1 MEKCYGW
8 MLLLWLT
15 NFSGS
20 VLGQTDTIADQKIQE
35 VVVIAKLP
43 PVEMKPGKM
52 TYHVDATI
60 TQSQGSLFDVLSSLP
75 GVILQSDG
83 SVYLNGKTGA
93 NIMMDSKL
101 TYLSGHDLVSF
112 LKATPAGMID
122 KIDLISYPSTRYDA
136 SGNAGI
142 IDIRTKKIMRKGMN
156 LSLNGS
162 YEQWRYGT
170 GFGTASLNMRTNKFN
185 FYLSYSYFQSRTR
198 HKFIANRN
206 IFPPSWQEQEA
217 IRIEQDSY
225 RFRRNC
231 SNYYRA
237 GVDYQ
242 ISDKTIIG
250 FSTNGNLWND
260 LELGDVSS
268 LVASPKTEWKSPLRT
283 LNNTHRSRNNF
294 TAVLSLTHT
303 FNPDGGTLDASAD
316 CLRYRFREDQL
327 LHSKDTLRGI
337 MNGSIHLY
345 SGQANLVWPFSKTFT
360 LRTGVKTTFV
370 SIGNGADNNRL
381 QGSLWNP
388 AREISNDF
396 KYDENINAAYTQLDV
411 NLASFQIEAGL
422 RMENT
427 QIEGMQSGSSSQ
439 RDSTFKNQYLHLFP
453 TLSLQYRLRNGNS
466 FVLTYGKQII
476 RPNYRDLNPFIY
488 IFDDYTY
495 EQGNTMLQPELT
507 DNVELAYIHKDLFRV
522 GLQFSY
528 TRDAIIKSYLDKGSY
543 RVYVTPENLSS
554 HLSVGTQIS
563 TSQLSITSFWDLNL
577 SASFT
582 YNRYRLPDNY
592 QTDVNKRL
600 TASTNLSNQ
609 FSLSKNWSVE
619 LSGFYN
625 GKMAMGQA
633 IISPLWQVN
642 AGIQKKIW
650 NGKGTIQLFA
660 RDVFHSNVSKISI
673 QAPNLLGHIKEWQDN
688 AVIGI
693 SVSYRLNRGLEVKES
708 HRKNSINESK
718 RINL

>member
-1 MEKCYGW
+1 MEKYYVW
-8 MLLLWLT
+8 MILWCIG
-15 NFSGS
+15 FPYSMW
-20 VLGQTDTIADQKIQE
+20 GQTDTIADQKIQE
-35 VVVIAKLP
+35 VVIIAKLP
-43 PVEMKPGKM
+43 PVEMKPGKI
-52 TYHVDATI
+52 TYRMDATI

-93 NIMMDSKL
+93 NIMMNGKL
-101 TYLSGHDLVSF
+101 TYLSGNDLVSF
-112 LKATPAGMID
+112 LKSTPAGVID
-122 KIDLISYPSTRYDA
+122 KIDLVSHPSARYDA

-185 FYLSYSYFQSRTR
+185 FYFSYSYFQSRTR
-198 HKFIANRN
+198 HQFIANRD
-206 IFPPSWQEQEA
+206 IFPLSWQEQEA

-225 RFRRNC
+225 RFRRNG

-242 ISDKTIIG
+242 VSDKTTLG
-250 FSTNGNLWND
+250 FSTDGNLWND

-268 LVASPKTEWKSPLRT
+268 LVTSPKTERKPTLHT
-283 LNNTHRSRNNF
+283 LNNTNRSRNNF
-294 TAVLSLTHT
+294 TTVLSLSHT

-316 CLRYRFREDQL
+316 YLRYRFRENQY
-327 LHSKDTLRGI
+327 LHSVDTLRGI
-337 MNGSIHLY
+337 MNGGIHLY
-345 SGQANLVWPFSKTFT
+345 SGQANLAWPFSKTFT
-360 LRTGVKTTFV
+360 FRAGVKTTFV
-370 SIGNGADNNRL
+370 SIDNGADYARL
-381 QGSLWNP
+381 QSTFWNP
-388 AREISNDF
+388 DREISSDF

-411 NLASFQIEAGL
+411 NFASFRIEAGL

-427 QIEGMQSGSSSQ
+427 RIEGMQSGNSSQ
-439 RDSTFKNQYLHLFP
+439 RDSTFKNQYIHLFP
-453 TLSLQYRLRNGNS
+453 TLSLQYKLRSGNS
-466 FVLTYGKQII
+466 LSLTYGKRII

-495 EQGNTMLQPELT
+495 EQGNTMLKPELT
-507 DNVELAYIHKDLFRV
+507 DNVELAYTYKDLLRV

-528 TRDAIIKSYLDKGSY
+528 TRDVIIKSYLDAGSY

-554 HLSVGTQIS
+554 RLSVGPRIS
-563 TSQLSITSFWDLNL
+563 TVQLPITPFWNLNL
-577 SASFT
+577 SVSLT

-592 QTDVNKRL
+592 RTDVNKQL
-600 TASTNLSNQ
+600 TPSASLSNQ

-633 IISPLWQVN
+633 MVYSLWQVN
-642 AGIQKKIW
+642 AGIRKKIW
-650 NGKGTIQLFA
+650 NGKGSIQLFV
-660 RDVFHSNVSKISI
+660 RDVFHSNVSKIGI

-693 SVSYRLNRGLEVKES
+693 SASYRLNRGLEVKES
-708 HRKNSINESK
+708 RRKNSINESK

>member
-1 MEKCYGW
+1 
-8 MLLLWLT
+8 
-15 NFSGS
+15 
-20 VLGQTDTIADQKIQE
+20 
-35 VVVIAKLP
+35 
-43 PVEMKPGKM
+43 
-52 TYHVDATI
+52 
-60 TQSQGSLFDVLSSLP
+60 
-75 GVILQSDG
+75 
-83 SVYLNGKTGA
+83 
-93 NIMMDSKL
+93 
-101 TYLSGHDLVSF
+101 
-112 LKATPAGMID
+112 
-122 KIDLISYPSTRYDA
+122 
-136 SGNAGI
+136 
-142 IDIRTKKIMRKGMN
+142 
-156 LSLNGS
+156 
-162 YEQWRYGT
+162 
-170 GFGTASLNMRTNKFN
+170 
-185 FYLSYSYFQSRTR
+185 
-198 HKFIANRN
+198 
-206 IFPPSWQEQEA
+206 
-217 IRIEQDSY
+217 
-225 RFRRNC
+225 
-231 SNYYRA
+231 
-237 GVDYQ
+237 
-242 ISDKTIIG
+242 
-250 FSTNGNLWND
+250 
-260 LELGDVSS
+260 
-268 LVASPKTEWKSPLRT
+268 
-283 LNNTHRSRNNF
+283 
-294 TAVLSLTHT
+294 
-303 FNPDGGTLDASAD
+303 
-316 CLRYRFREDQL
+316 
-327 LHSKDTLRGI
+327 
-337 MNGSIHLY
+337 
-345 SGQANLVWPFSKTFT
+345 
-360 LRTGVKTTFV
+360 
-370 SIGNGADNNRL
+370 
-381 QGSLWNP
+381 
-388 AREISNDF
+388 
-396 KYDENINAAYTQLDV
+396 
-411 NLASFQIEAGL
+411 
-422 RMENT
+422 MENT

-466 FVLTYGKQII
+466 FVLTYGKRII